1 MRLRF
6 FFHPIS
12 FSFGP
17 LSHFRYPPN
26 QEIILTLWKD
36 LEKIHDEI
44 DSTSPITLVMNGKTL
59 FSGTK
64 LGDYKIGERRKNGP
78 KWPHPYAGNQV
89 PAHKL
94 LA

>member
-1 MRLRF
+1 
-6 FFHPIS
+6 
-12 FSFGP
+12 
-17 LSHFRYPPN
+17 
-26 QEIILTLWKD
+26 
-36 LEKIHDEI
+36 
-44 DSTSPITLVMNGKTL
+44 MNGKTL